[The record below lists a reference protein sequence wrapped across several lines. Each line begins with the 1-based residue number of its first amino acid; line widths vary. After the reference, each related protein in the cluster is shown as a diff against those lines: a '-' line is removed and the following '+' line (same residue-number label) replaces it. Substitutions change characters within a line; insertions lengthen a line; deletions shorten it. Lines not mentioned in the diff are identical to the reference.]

1 MRCSYCFKEFKSE
14 RGLKCHITRT
24 HRESHK
30 PQETSKCF
38 IDRLDHNILLY
49 QIVPYMTTNDLE
61 KFLPLLPELMSY
73 DDFWIRKMK
82 EENFYNFE
90 REFPENPSPAEAF
103 IKLSSGKCYHCRTR
117 TNAVNYFYEFNL
129 CRACQKSHDY
139 YSCHTQKVA
148 REVFCLSLKDLSGLT
163 CYLTK
168 NPHYSS
174 ASPMKL
180 YLASDLEKAAIEKY
194 GDVKKE
200 REKRAASR
208 RKRREKEE
216 ENRNQR
222 EDLLID
228 ALEELG
234 LSLRGDSS
242 LCEEFIDGGL
252 SMSANEVAEEM
263 AFMKYLHDFT
273 DYRKRV
279 KAEVESLK
287 EENEGYYP
295 TGVWRMA
302 SDAIKSQFV
311 KPETWPWLITL
322 K

>member
-1 MRCSYCFKEFKSE
+1 
-14 RGLKCHITRT
+14 
-24 HRESHK
+24 
-30 PQETSKCF
+30 
-38 IDRLDHNILLY
+38 
-49 QIVPYMTTNDLE
+49 
-61 KFLPLLPELMSY
+61 
-73 DDFWIRKMK
+73 
-82 EENFYNFE
+82 
-90 REFPENPSPAEAF
+90 
-103 IKLSSGKCYHCRTR
+103 
-117 TNAVNYFYEFNL
+117 
-129 CRACQKSHDY
+129 
-139 YSCHTQKVA
+139 
-148 REVFCLSLKDLSGLT
+148 
-163 CYLTK
+163 
-168 NPHYSS
+168 
-174 ASPMKL
+174 MKL